1 MAQGRKNFDIIFR
14 TQGTAQAKTKTDQ
27 LSGSFNG
34 LAETAKAAASAFVA
48 YQAAAKSI
56 EFAKTAAQ
64 TETVRRS
71 FQNLAEEPDK
81 MLQSMKKAAAGTISE
96 MELMQKFN
104 EASLLGLPL
113 ERFDEMMEIAR
124 GAAQATGQSMDFMLA
139 SITTGLG
146 RQSKLMLDNLGILVS
161 VEDANKKYAESLGK
175 TVSQLT
181 DQERKIAFVNAALD
195 AGGANLERLGGVATT
210 NAEKFD
216 QMTAAFEDLKV
227 KIGQELM
234 PIVLAGVDGLTD
246 FANSF
251 DPKRLQDYAIGITTA
266 ATALGVY
273 TTAQTGANVAALAF
287 QKALPVI
294 VLTTI
299 ATGIAE
305 VSKKLRGF
313 KEEAETLS
321 GWAGKTFQ
329 IDEMANFRDQVNKL
343 DLEGLQKL
351 TESLGLAGDGTS
363 AFTVLTIEQGKQIE
377 IINARMQQLIE
388 NKKAQSEVE
397 EFANSQ
403 TQTALELRGI
413 EGNLLEYIDGE
424 YLQFVETQKKLVRQ
438 KEKEQAFNARLI
450 EQYPELAAQL
460 GLVNTTVE
468 QQATAFEQAEAV
480 VRTMNNSVMMLG
492 QAGIKTGKIGK
503 RIAQTQALVDT
514 YASANAAYK
523 AALALPP
530 PGGLILAPIAAAAA
544 VAAGLE
550 NVKQIEKAQFGMD
563 RMVSEPTLILAGEA
577 GPERVDITPAT
588 QAGVSTGGGVTI
600 NFNGPVTSSQ
610 FVRDTIIPEIKRAT
624 SSGLA

>member
-1 MAQGRKNFDIIFR
+1 
-14 TQGTAQAKTKTDQ
+14 
-27 LSGSFNG
+27 
-34 LAETAKAAASAFVA
+34 
-48 YQAAAKSI
+48 
-56 EFAKTAAQ
+56 
-64 TETVRRS
+64 
-71 FQNLAEEPDK
+71 
-81 MLQSMKKAAAGTISE
+81 
-96 MELMQKFN
+96 
-104 EASLLGLPL
+104 
-113 ERFDEMMEIAR
+113 
-124 GAAQATGQSMDFMLA
+124 
-139 SITTGLG
+139 
-146 RQSKLMLDNLGILVS
+146 
-161 VEDANKKYAESLGK
+161 
-175 TVSQLT
+175 
-181 DQERKIAFVNAALD
+181 
-195 AGGANLERLGGVATT
+195 
-210 NAEKFD
+210 
-216 QMTAAFEDLKV
+216 
-227 KIGQELM
+227 
-234 PIVLAGVDGLTD
+234 
-246 FANSF
+246 
-251 DPKRLQDYAIGITTA
+251 
-266 ATALGVY
+266 
-273 TTAQTGANVAALAF
+273 
-287 QKALPVI
+287 
-294 VLTTI
+294 
-299 ATGIAE
+299 
-305 VSKKLRGF
+305 
-313 KEEAETLS
+313 AETLS

-388 NKKAQSEVE
+388 NKKAQNEVE

-550 NVKQIEKAQFGMD
+550 NVKQIEKAQ
-563 RMVSEPTLILAGEA
+563 
-577 GPERVDITPAT
+577 
-588 QAGVSTGGGVTI
+588 
-600 NFNGPVTSSQ
+600 
-610 FVRDTIIPEIKRAT
+610 
-624 SSGLA
+624 